1 MRRNRPDTDDTEV
14 VDLMPYAEPC
24 RVVVAFVDAYD
35 STRTVDTRPMDEA
48 LLTLDALPRLPGRI
62 GDALQL
68 ITRASGRVEPDR
80 FQDAIN
86 ELRRIA
92 GLAHHTPDVPASPAR
107 PGRDPWR
114 RRHRPSTVQQEQ
126 LWPETRT

>member
-1 MRRNRPDTDDTEV
+1 
-14 VDLMPYAEPC
+14 MPYAEPC

-62 GDALQL
+62 GDALEL
-68 ITRASGRVEPDR
+68 ITQASGRVEPDR

-92 GLAHHTPDVPASPAR
+92 RLAHDIAPSPTPSRVPV
-107 PGRDPWR
+107 RDPWR
-114 RRHRPSTVQQEQ
+114 RKHRTSTVRQEQ
-126 LWPETRT
+126 LWPETPI